1 MKPFALLVASALL
14 FLASCAS
21 SEEKIH
27 VVEKFENGMVK
38 VERTF
43 AVNGQDSVPTG
54 ETTFY
59 KTGAIKLHGSLN
71 NEGEREGEWKAYFTD
86 GKIWSEGFF
95 EQGLREGKS
104 IVYYPNGQKRSEG
117 NYEEGKQ
124 VGNWKFWSETGELV
138 EEKTFAAH

>member
-1 MKPFALLVASALL
+1 MKPFAILAASTLL
-14 FLASCAS
+14 FFASCSS
-21 SEEKIH
+21 SEQRTH

-43 AVNGQDSVPTG
+43 AVNGQDSVPIG

-59 KTGAIKLHGSLN
+59 KTGATKLQGSLN
-71 NEGEREGEWKAYFTD
+71 ENGEREGEWKAYFTN
-86 GKIWSEGFF
+86 GQIWSEGSF
-95 EQGLREGKS
+95 EKGLREGKS
-104 IVYYPNGQKRSEG
+104 IVYFPNGQKRSEG
-117 NYEEGKQ
+117 NYQEGKQ